1 MMSLLYA
8 VDECIKMCKAEELRL
23 AETIRQCKDVLRS
36 MRMCVTDVSE
46 LEPAGT
52 KDDIIPE
59 EKQEIELLNQVLKK
73 ALKIRSTS
81 EARKELSSD
90 SDFSTLPKKSRN
102 KPAVNDDVKDGDKR
116 KPVSSEFSSSQ
127 LNHRMR
133 SAGGSVTR
141 GEMWTRPV
149 LVRKGSSAHPFVK
162 GKQSVRKSVPVKISS
177 TSQAKICDFK
187 TTNGEGASDDQSMSN
202 SCKPR
207 CEDVPVSDKHQK
219 SNEQWIQ
226 SPLLPLWKSQRTKQ
240 SRLWN
245 KILTHQSKSVPER
258 AHFTERLRS
267 TFPSE
272 WPSGCPGDARTKLEV
287 LTQRCLDLT
296 QSFHGELQNQE
307 ADQSRPARSEPG
319 ATVVRWYESTLMLEG
334 LERMTEELLTCTD
347 RQKKDWDKWSKR
359 HSETPCPVRR
369 RGEWDEPEGPS
380 LPPVLF
386 YANETELRELETR
399 RFRVEQLQQAVK
411 LHQAMSDSLSSY
423 WTSMDSGTER
433 PSAVV
438 LRGLYS
444 LLAEGGLQF
453 PSLVLDSESE

>member
-52 KDDIIPE
+52 KDDIMPE

-73 ALKIRSTS
+73 ALKIRSSS
-81 EARKELSSD
+81 EAHKELSSD
-90 SDFSTLPKKSRN
+90 GDISTFPKKSRN
-102 KPAVNDDVKDGDKR
+102 KPAVNDDVK
-116 KPVSSEFSSSQ
+116 E

-133 SAGGSVTR
+133 SAGSSVTR
-141 GEMWTRPV
+141 GGMWTRPV

-162 GKQSVRKSVPVKISS
+162 GKQSVQKNAPVKIST
-177 TSQAKICDFK
+177 TSQSKICDFK
-187 TTNGEGASDDQSMSN
+187 TTNAEGPSGDQSTSN

-226 SPLLPLWKSQRTKQ
+226 SPLLPLWRSQRTKQ

-245 KILTHQSKSVPER
+245 KILTHQSKPVPER

-272 WPSGCPGDARTKLEV
+272 WPSGCPADARTKLEV
-287 LTQRCLDLT
+287 LTQRSLDLT
-296 QSFHGELQNQE
+296 HSFHSELQNQQ

-319 ATVVRWYESTLMLEG
+319 ANAERWYESSLMLEG

-347 RQKKDWDKWSKR
+347 RQKKDWDKWSKH
-359 HSETPCPVRR
+359 HSETLCPVRR

-386 YANETELRELETR
+386 YAKETELRELETR
-399 RFRVEQLQQAVK
+399 RLRMEQLQQAVK

>member
-1 MMSLLYA
+1 MMSLLHA
-8 VDECIKMCKAEELRL
+8 VDEGIKMCKAEELRL
-23 AETIRQCKDVLRS
+23 TETIRQCKEFLRA
-36 MRMCVTDVSE
+36 MRICVTDISE

-52 KDDIIPE
+52 KDDIMPE
-59 EKQEIELLNQVLKK
+59 EKQEMELLNQVLKK

-81 EARKELSSD
+81 EAHKELSSD
-90 SDFSTLPKKSRN
+90 SDISTLPKKSRN
-102 KPAVNDDVKDGDKR
+102 KPAVKDEDKR
-116 KPVSSEFSSSQ
+116 KQVSSEFSSRT
-127 LNHRMR
+127 LNHRVR
-133 SAGGSVTR
+133 SAGGSDAR
-141 GEMWTRPV
+141 GGMWTRPV
-149 LVRKGSSAHPFVK
+149 LVRKGSSAHPVVK
-162 GKQSVRKSVPVKISS
+162 GKQSVRKSAPGKIST

-187 TTNGEGASDDQSMSN
+187 TTIAEGPSEDQSTSN
-202 SCKPR
+202 SCKPLH
-207 CEDVPVSDKHQK
+207 EDVPVSDKHQK
-219 SNEQWIQ
+219 SNEQWIP
-226 SPLLPLWKSQRTKQ
+226 SPLLPVWRSQRTKQ

-245 KILTHQSKSVPER
+245 KILTHQSKPVPER

-272 WPSGCPGDARTKLEV
+272 RPSGCPADARTKLDV

-296 QSFHGELQNQE
+296 HSFHGELWNQQ

-319 ATVVRWYESTLMLEG
+319 ATAERWYESTLMLEG
-334 LERMTEELLTCTD
+334 LERMTEELLTCAD
-347 RQKKDWDKWSKR
+347 RQKKDWDRWNKC
-359 HSETPCPVRR
+359 HTETPCPVRR

-380 LPPVLF
+380 LPPVLS

-399 RFRVEQLQQAVK
+399 RLQVEQLQQAVK

-423 WTSMDSGTER
+423 WTSMDSGTGR